1 MFWKTWWKT
10 IVLIVGII
18 VLAVGGIVLANQQ
31 SKTGDIALDDE
42 FTSKFI
48 DRDVKVDD
56 GFHFFES
63 ENGHYT
69 MWFPEG
75 YYLSDDAQMYVSTDH
90 YEWLSMYERENEE
103 KSDDVFSGMIY
114 VMYRGSMTQSNIDS
128 KLRRLL
134 KDVSYNDRH
143 KKVETEDVIIYYGAS
158 NYDLKDKQAVITDP
172 EDSYANQYFALVQNK
187 KGDKFLTVDYRLY
200 CPNEDE
206 SACGNNGEEEASF
219 FYTFIRNIKFR

>member
-18 VLAVGGIVLANQQ
+18 VLAVGGIVLANNM

-75 YYLSDDAQMYVSTDH
+75 YYLSDDAQMYASKDYH
-90 YEWLSMYERENEE
+90 EILSMYEKEELEN
-103 KSDDVFSGMIY
+103 VFSGTIY
-114 VMYRGSMTQSNIDS
+114 TTYSGGEEITQGRIDLD
-128 KLRRLL
+128 LRILL
-134 KDVSYNDRH
+134 EDASYNGEYE
-143 KKVETEDVIIYYGAS
+143 KIETDDTIIYYGS
-158 NYDLKDKQAVITDP
+158 SHHTLEDKKGVLSDP
-172 EDSYANQYFALVQNK
+172 KESYANTYFALIQNK
-187 KGDKFLTVDYRLY
+187 EGNKTLTVDYRLF

-219 FYTFIRNIKFR
+219 FDTFIRNIKFR